1 MTKKKWLWFTGSV
14 FIIALLV
21 CAVFGIN
28 YYQKTKEVPIKLV
41 AMGDSLTEGI
51 GDENKAG
58 GYVGII
64 PEKLEKE
71 STIPSVET
79 SNYGVSGNKI
89 TQLEKR
95 LQTNKNF
102 QQDVKNANVI
112 TITIGGND
120 VMAILQSRLLDV
132 DVEDFT
138 KANKTFQQEL
148 EKLVSDIR
156 FYNKDAAI
164 FLMGIYNPY
173 TTYFSD
179 IKQFDEVIADW
190 NKASQKTVQKE
201 DNMYFVPIAKALE
214 NRDKANQDKPNP
226 LLSDD
231 YFHPNH
237 QGYEK
242 MSTELYKAIVK
253 QLNEGNIPKISE

>member
-1 MTKKKWLWFTGSV
+1 MTKKKWLWLTGSV
-14 FIIALLV
+14 LVSALLV
-21 CAVFGIN
+21 GAVFGIK
-28 YYQKTKEVPIKLV
+28 YYREAQEVPVKLV
-41 AMGDSLTEGI
+41 AMGDSLTEGV
-51 GDENKAG
+51 GDEDKNG

-64 PEKLEKE
+64 PDELEEE
-71 STIPSVET
+71 SNVPSVKT

-95 LQTNKNF
+95 LKTNKTF

-132 DVEDFT
+132 DVADFT
-138 KANKTFQQEL
+138 KANKNFQQEL
-148 EKLVSDIR
+148 ENLLTDIR
-156 FYNKDAAI
+156 SYNKNAAV

-179 IKQFDEVIADW
+179 IKEFDEVIANW
-190 NKASQKTVQKE
+190 NKASEKTVQKY
-201 DNMYFVPIAKALE
+201 DNVYFVPIAKVLE
-214 NRDKANQDKPNP
+214 NRDKSNKDKPNP

-242 MSTELYKAIVK
+242 ISTELDKAIVK
-253 QLNEGNIPKISE
+253 QLNEGNIPK

>member
-1 MTKKKWLWFTGSV
+1 MTKKKWLWLTGSV
-14 FIIALLV
+14 LVIALLV
-21 CAVFGIN
+21 GAVFGIK
-28 YYQKTKEVPIKLV
+28 YYREAQEVPVKLV
-41 AMGDSLTEGI
+41 AMGDSLTEGV
-51 GDENKAG
+51 GDEDKNG

-64 PEKLEKE
+64 PDELEEE
-71 STIPSVET
+71 SNVPSVKT

-95 LQTNKNF
+95 LKTNKTF

-132 DVEDFT
+132 DVADFT
-138 KANKTFQQEL
+138 KANKNFQQEL
-148 EKLVSDIR
+148 ENLLTDIR
-156 FYNKDAAI
+156 SYNKNAAV

-179 IKQFDEVIADW
+179 IKEFDEVIANW
-190 NKASQKTVQKE
+190 NKASEKTVQKY
-201 DNMYFVPIAKALE
+201 DNVYFVPIAKVLE
-214 NRDKANQDKPNP
+214 NRDKSNKDKPNP

-231 YFHPNH
+231 YFHPNY

-242 MSTELYKAIVK
+242 ISTELDKAIVK
-253 QLNEGNIPKISE
+253 QLNEGNIPK

>member
-1 MTKKKWLWFTGSV
+1 MTKKKWLWLTGSV
-14 FIIALLV
+14 IVIALLV
-21 CAVFGIN
+21 GAVFGIK
-28 YYQKTKEVPIKLV
+28 YYREAQEVPVKLV
-41 AMGDSLTEGI
+41 AMGDSLTEGV
-51 GDENKAG
+51 GDEDKNG

-64 PEKLEKE
+64 PDKLEEE
-71 STIPSVET
+71 SNVPSVKT

-95 LQTNKNF
+95 LKTNKTF

-132 DVEDFT
+132 DVADFT
-138 KANKTFQQEL
+138 KANKKFQQEL
-148 EKLVSDIR
+148 ENLLTDIR
-156 FYNKDAAI
+156 SYNKDAAV

-179 IKQFDEVIADW
+179 IKEFDEVIINW
-190 NKASQKTVQKE
+190 NKASEKTVQKY
-201 DNMYFVPIAKALE
+201 DNVYFVPIAKVLE
-214 NRDKANQDKPNP
+214 NRDKSNKDKPNP

-242 MSTELYKAIVK
+242 ISTELDKAIVK
-253 QLNEGNIPKISE
+253 QLNEGNIPK

>member
-1 MTKKKWLWFTGSV
+1 MTKKKWLWLTGSV
-14 FIIALLV
+14 LVIALLV
-21 CAVFGIN
+21 GAVFGIK
-28 YYQKTKEVPIKLV
+28 YYREAQEVPVKLV
-41 AMGDSLTEGI
+41 AMGDSLTEGV
-51 GDENKAG
+51 GDEDKNG

-64 PEKLEKE
+64 PDELEEE
-71 STIPSVET
+71 SNVPSVKT

-95 LQTNKNF
+95 LKTNKTF

-132 DVEDFT
+132 DVADFT
-138 KANKTFQQEL
+138 KANKNFQQEL
-148 EKLVSDIR
+148 ENLLTDIR
-156 FYNKDAAI
+156 SYNKNAAV

-179 IKQFDEVIADW
+179 IKEFDEVIANW
-190 NKASQKTVQKE
+190 NKASEKTVQKY
-201 DNMYFVPIAKALE
+201 DNVYFVPIAKVLE
-214 NRDKANQDKPNP
+214 NRDKSNKDKPNP

-242 MSTELYKAIVK
+242 ISAELDKAIVK
-253 QLNEGNIPKISE
+253 QLNEGNIPK

>member
-1 MTKKKWLWFTGSV
+1 MTKKKWLWLTGSV
-14 FIIALLV
+14 LVIALLV
-21 CAVFGIN
+21 GAVFGIK
-28 YYQKTKEVPIKLV
+28 YYREAQEVPVKLV
-41 AMGDSLTEGI
+41 AMGDSLTEGV
-51 GDENKAG
+51 GDEDKHG

-64 PEKLEKE
+64 PDKLEEE
-71 STIPSVET
+71 SNVPSVKT

-95 LQTNKNF
+95 LKTNKTF

-132 DVEDFT
+132 DVADFT
-138 KANKTFQQEL
+138 KANKNFQQEL
-148 EKLVSDIR
+148 ENLLTDIR
-156 FYNKDAAI
+156 SYNKNAAV

-179 IKQFDEVIADW
+179 IKEFDEVIANW
-190 NKASQKTVQKE
+190 NKASEKTVQKY
-201 DNMYFVPIAKALE
+201 DNVYFVPIAKVLE
-214 NRDKANQDKPNP
+214 NRDKSNKDKPNP

-242 MSTELYKAIVK
+242 ISTELDKAIVK
-253 QLNEGNIPKISE
+253 QLNEGNIPK

>member
-1 MTKKKWLWFTGSV
+1 MTKKKWLWLTGSV
-14 FIIALLV
+14 LVIALLV
-21 CAVFGIN
+21 GAVFGIK
-28 YYQKTKEVPIKLV
+28 YYREAQEVPVKLV
-41 AMGDSLTEGI
+41 AMGDSLTEGV
-51 GDENKAG
+51 GDEDKNG

-64 PEKLEKE
+64 PDELEEE
-71 STIPSVET
+71 SNVPSVKT

-95 LQTNKNF
+95 LKTNKTF

-120 VMAILQSRLLDV
+120 VIAILQSRLLDV
-132 DVEDFT
+132 DVADFT
-138 KANKTFQQEL
+138 KANKNFQQEL
-148 EKLVSDIR
+148 ENLLTDIR
-156 FYNKDAAI
+156 SYNKNAAV

-179 IKQFDEVIADW
+179 IKEFDEVIANW
-190 NKASQKTVQKE
+190 NKASEKTVQNY
-201 DNMYFVPIAKALE
+201 DNVYFVPIAKVLE
-214 NRDKANQDKPNP
+214 NRDKSNKDKPNP

-242 MSTELYKAIVK
+242 ISTELDKAIVK
-253 QLNEGNIPKISE
+253 QLNEGNIPK

>member
-1 MTKKKWLWFTGSV
+1 MTKKKWLWLTGSV
-14 FIIALLV
+14 LVIALLV
-21 CAVFGIN
+21 GAVFGIK
-28 YYQKTKEVPIKLV
+28 YYQEAQEVPVKLV
-41 AMGDSLTEGI
+41 AMGDSLTEGV
-51 GDENKAG
+51 GDEDENG

-64 PEKLEKE
+64 PDKLEEE
-71 STIPSVET
+71 SNVPSVKT

-95 LQTNKNF
+95 LKTNKTF

-120 VMAILQSRLLDV
+120 VMAILQSRLLDI
-132 DVEDFT
+132 DVADFT

-148 EKLVSDIR
+148 ENLLTDIR
-156 FYNKDAAI
+156 SYNKDAAV

-179 IKQFDEVIADW
+179 IKEFDEVIINW
-190 NKASQKTVQKE
+190 NKASEKTVQKY
-201 DNMYFVPIAKALE
+201 DNVYFVPIAKELE
-214 NRDKANQDKPNP
+214 NRDKSNQDKPNP

-242 MSTELYKAIVK
+242 ISTELDKAIVK
-253 QLNEGNIPKISE
+253 QLNDGNIPK

>member
-1 MTKKKWLWFTGSV
+1 MTKKKWLLLTGSV
-14 FIIALLV
+14 LVSALLV
-21 CAVFGIN
+21 GAVFGIK
-28 YYQKTKEVPIKLV
+28 YYREAQEVPVKLV
-41 AMGDSLTEGI
+41 AMGDSLTEGV
-51 GDENKAG
+51 GDEDKNG

-64 PEKLEKE
+64 PDKLEEE
-71 STIPSVET
+71 SNVPSVKT

-95 LQTNKNF
+95 LKTNKTF

-132 DVEDFT
+132 DVADFT
-138 KANKTFQQEL
+138 KANKNFQQEL
-148 EKLVSDIR
+148 EKLLTDIR
-156 FYNKDAAI
+156 SYNKNAAV

-179 IKQFDEVIADW
+179 IKEFDEVIANW
-190 NKASQKTVQKE
+190 NKASEKTVQKY
-201 DNMYFVPIAKALE
+201 DNVYFVPIAKVLE
-214 NRDKANQDKPNP
+214 NRDKSNKDKPNP

-242 MSTELYKAIVK
+242 ISTELDKAIVK
-253 QLNEGNIPKISE
+253 QLNEGNIPK

>member
-1 MTKKKWLWFTGSV
+1 MTKKKWLWLTGSV
-14 FIIALLV
+14 LVSALLV
-21 CAVFGIN
+21 GAVFGIK
-28 YYQKTKEVPIKLV
+28 YYREAQEVPVKLV
-41 AMGDSLTEGI
+41 AMGDSLTEGV
-51 GDENKAG
+51 GDEDKNG

-64 PEKLEKE
+64 PDELEEE
-71 STIPSVET
+71 SNVPSVKT

-95 LQTNKNF
+95 LKTNKTF

-132 DVEDFT
+132 DVADFT
-138 KANKTFQQEL
+138 KANKNFQQEVENL
-148 EKLVSDIR
+148 LTDIR
-156 FYNKDAAI
+156 SYNKNAAV

-179 IKQFDEVIADW
+179 IKEFDEVIANW
-190 NKASQKTVQKE
+190 NKASEKTVQKY
-201 DNMYFVPIAKALE
+201 DNVYFVPIAKVLE
-214 NRDKANQDKPNP
+214 NRDKSNKDKPNP

-242 MSTELYKAIVK
+242 ISTELDKAIVK
-253 QLNEGNIPKISE
+253 QLNEGNIPK

>member
-1 MTKKKWLWFTGSV
+1 MTKKKWLWLTGSV
-14 FIIALLV
+14 IVIALLV
-21 CAVFGIN
+21 GAVFGIK
-28 YYQKTKEVPIKLV
+28 YYREAQEVPVKLV
-41 AMGDSLTEGI
+41 AMGDSLTEGV
-51 GDENKAG
+51 GDEDKNG

-64 PEKLEKE
+64 PDELEEE
-71 STIPSVET
+71 STVPSVKT

-95 LQTNKNF
+95 LKTNKTF

-120 VMAILQSRLLDV
+120 VMAILQSRLLEV
-132 DVEDFT
+132 DVADFT
-138 KANKTFQQEL
+138 KANKKFQHEL
-148 EKLVSDIR
+148 ENLLTDIR
-156 FYNKDAAI
+156 SYNKDAAV

-179 IKQFDEVIADW
+179 IKEFDEVIINW
-190 NKASQKTVQKE
+190 NKASEKTVQKY
-201 DNMYFVPIAKALE
+201 DNVYFVPIAKVLE
-214 NRDKANQDKPNP
+214 NRDKSNKDKPNP

-242 MSTELYKAIVK
+242 ISTELDKAIVK
-253 QLNEGNIPKISE
+253 QLNEGNIPK

>member
-1 MTKKKWLWFTGSV
+1 MTKKKWLWLTGSV
-14 FIIALLV
+14 LVIALLV
-21 CAVFGIN
+21 GAVFGIK
-28 YYQKTKEVPIKLV
+28 YYREAQEVPVKLV
-41 AMGDSLTEGI
+41 AMGDSLTEGV
-51 GDENKAG
+51 GDEDKNG

-64 PEKLEKE
+64 PDELEEE
-71 STIPSVET
+71 SNVPSVKT

-95 LQTNKNF
+95 LKTNKTF

-132 DVEDFT
+132 DVADFT
-138 KANKTFQQEL
+138 KANKNFQQEL
-148 EKLVSDIR
+148 ENLLTDIR
-156 FYNKDAAI
+156 SYNKNAAV

-179 IKQFDEVIADW
+179 IKEFDEVIANW
-190 NKASQKTVQKE
+190 NRASEKTVQKY
-201 DNMYFVPIAKALE
+201 DNVYFVPIAKVLE
-214 NRDKANQDKPNP
+214 NRDKSNKDKPNP

-242 MSTELYKAIVK
+242 ISTELDKAIVK
-253 QLNEGNIPKISE
+253 QLNEGNIPK

>member
-1 MTKKKWLWFTGSV
+1 MTKKKWLWLTGSV
-14 FIIALLV
+14 LVIALLV
-21 CAVFGIN
+21 GAVFGIK
-28 YYQKTKEVPIKLV
+28 YYREAQEVPVKLV
-41 AMGDSLTEGI
+41 AMGDSLTEGV
-51 GDENKAG
+51 GDEDKHG

-64 PEKLEKE
+64 PDKLEEE
-71 STIPSVET
+71 SNVPSVKT

-95 LQTNKNF
+95 LKTNKTF

-132 DVEDFT
+132 DVADFT
-138 KANKTFQQEL
+138 KANKNFQQEL
-148 EKLVSDIR
+148 ENLLTDIR
-156 FYNKDAAI
+156 SYNKNAAV

-179 IKQFDEVIADW
+179 IKEFDEVIANW
-190 NKASQKTVQKE
+190 NKASEKTVQKY
-201 DNMYFVPIAKALE
+201 DNVYFVPIAKVLE
-214 NRDKANQDKPNP
+214 NRDKSNKDKPNP

-242 MSTELYKAIVK
+242 ISAELDKAIVK
-253 QLNEGNIPKISE
+253 QLNEGNIPK

>member
-1 MTKKKWLWFTGSV
+1 MTKKKWLWLTGSV
-14 FIIALLV
+14 LVIALFV
-21 CAVFGIN
+21 GAVFSIK
-28 YYQKTKEVPIKLV
+28 YYQESKEVPIKLV
-41 AMGDSLTEGI
+41 AMGDSLTEGV
-51 GDENKAG
+51 GDEEKNG

-64 PEKLEKE
+64 PDKLEE
-71 STIPSVET
+71 QPNVPSVDT

-95 LQTNKNF
+95 LETNKAF

-120 VMAILQSRLLDV
+120 VMAILQSRLLEV
-132 DVEDFT
+132 DVADFT

-148 EKLVSDIR
+148 EKLITDIR
-156 FYNKDAAI
+156 SYNKDAAI

-190 NKASQKTVQKE
+190 NDASKKTVQKQT
-201 DNMYFVPIAKALE
+201 NMYFVPIAKTLE

-242 MSTELYKAIVK
+242 MSVELDKAIVK
-253 QLNEGNIPKISE
+253 QLNEGNIPK

>member
-1 MTKKKWLWFTGSV
+1 MTKKKWLWLTGSV
-14 FIIALLV
+14 LVIALLV
-21 CAVFGIN
+21 GAVFGIK
-28 YYQKTKEVPIKLV
+28 YYREAQEVPVKLV
-41 AMGDSLTEGI
+41 AMGDSLTEGV
-51 GDENKAG
+51 GDEDKNG

-64 PEKLEKE
+64 PDELEEE
-71 STIPSVET
+71 SNVPSVKT

-95 LQTNKNF
+95 LKTNKTF

-132 DVEDFT
+132 DVADFT
-138 KANKTFQQEL
+138 KANKNFQQEL
-148 EKLVSDIR
+148 EKLLTDIR
-156 FYNKDAAI
+156 SYNKNAAV

-179 IKQFDEVIADW
+179 IKEFDEVIANW
-190 NKASQKTVQKE
+190 NKASEKTVQKY
-201 DNMYFVPIAKALE
+201 DNVYFVPIAKVLE
-214 NRDKANQDKPNP
+214 NRDKSNKDKPNP

-242 MSTELYKAIVK
+242 ISTELDKAIVK
-253 QLNEGNIPKISE
+253 QLNEGNIPK

>member
-1 MTKKKWLWFTGSV
+1 MTKKKWLWLTGSV
-14 FIIALLV
+14 LVIALLV
-21 CAVFGIN
+21 GAVFGIK
-28 YYQKTKEVPIKLV
+28 YYREAQEVPVKLV
-41 AMGDSLTEGI
+41 AMGDSLTEGV
-51 GDENKAG
+51 GDEDKNG

-64 PEKLEKE
+64 PDELEEE
-71 STIPSVET
+71 SNVPSVKT

-95 LQTNKNF
+95 LKTNKTF

-132 DVEDFT
+132 DVADFT
-138 KANKTFQQEL
+138 KANKNFQQEL
-148 EKLVSDIR
+148 ENLLTDIR
-156 FYNKDAAI
+156 SYNKNAAV

-179 IKQFDEVIADW
+179 IKEFDEVIANW
-190 NKASQKTVQKE
+190 NKASEKTVQKY
-201 DNMYFVPIAKALE
+201 DNVYFVPIAKVLE
-214 NRDKANQDKPNP
+214 NRDKSNKDKPNP

-242 MSTELYKAIVK
+242 ISTELDKAIVK
-253 QLNEGNIPKISE
+253 QLNEGNIPK